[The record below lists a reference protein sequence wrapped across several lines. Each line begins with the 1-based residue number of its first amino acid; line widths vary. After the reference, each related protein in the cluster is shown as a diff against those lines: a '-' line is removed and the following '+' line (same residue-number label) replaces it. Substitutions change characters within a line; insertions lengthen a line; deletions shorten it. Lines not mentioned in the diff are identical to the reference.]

1 MTLSRSQRNDLVVLF
16 TISDKSDEV
25 NPYITMLMQSMPP
38 LVRTINF
45 NWPRALFGRYDVIH
59 LHWPE
64 FLIRGES
71 FGERQLK
78 RLAFMLLYARLRFS
92 RIRVVQ
98 TIHNLKPHES
108 GSSLEKAMLHAL
120 SSQTEWWIKLNPL
133 PVERPSGQ
141 VVQILLGHYR
151 DWFAPYNN
159 AGSIS
164 GRFLFF
170 GLIRPYKQVDTLI
183 AAFADLKDPTTHL
196 RIVGECNDAELRALI
211 ATASDTQDNISS
223 DLTYVRDEQ
232 LVTELGSAEMVVL
245 PYLNLYNSAAVLGA
259 LSLNR
264 PVLIPDSSAAIAL
277 HDEFGPE
284 WVFLYHGRLT
294 GETLKLSL
302 AQSRASRRPGTEPD
316 LSKRDWAAISD
327 AHYKIYAS
335 EV

>member
-1 MTLSRSQRNDLVVLF
+1 MPVSGSRKKDLVVLF

-38 LVRTINF
+38 SVRTLDF

-64 FLIRGES
+64 FLIRGDS
-71 FGERQLK
+71 FRERQLK
-78 RLAFMLLYARLRFS
+78 RLVFMLLCARLRFS

-98 TIHNLKPHES
+98 TIHNVKPHES
-108 GSSLEKAMLHAL
+108 GSRVERAMLHAL
-120 SSQTEWWIKLNPL
+120 SSQTKRWIKLNPL

-141 VVQILLGHYR
+141 IVEILLGHYR
-151 DWFAPYNN
+151 DWFAPYEN
-159 AGSIS
+159 AASIP

-170 GLIRPYKQVDTLI
+170 GLIRPYKQVDSLI
-183 AAFADLKDPTTHL
+183 AAFGELDDPATDL
-196 RIVGECNDAELRALI
+196 RIVGGCNDTELRALI
-211 ATASDTQDNISS
+211 AAAPATRANISV

-232 LVTELGSAEMVVL
+232 LVRELGLSEMVVL
-245 PYLNLYNSAAVLGA
+245 PYRDLYNSAAVLAA

-264 PVLIPDSSAAIAL
+264 PVLIPDSPAAIAL
-277 HDEFGPE
+277 QVEFGPE

-294 GETLKLSL
+294 GETLEVSL
-302 AQSRASRRPGTEPD
+302 ARSRALHRAGTEPD

-327 AHYKIYAS
+327 AHHKVYAF
-335 EV
+335 